1 MLLLEVRFWLRP
13 FEKAPRSLVELKL
26 NSTLLKYPP
35 LSFFNIDID
44 PCLNVQCPRFGVC
57 KAYNAYA
64 GRCECNDQCPS
75 YQDPVCS
82 ASGTTYDNQCWQ
94 RLGYCKGLE
103 NDPRIYHP
111 GSCEG
116 KQDRKLPL
124 LRSAVIDTDIS
135 PRLACID
142 MNSIYYDVLKLEINL
157 SLTFVYKCG
166 RFWTVASHYTV

>member
-1 MLLLEVRFWLRP
+1 MRTHLKLSDSGNPPLGPLR
-13 FEKAPRSLVELKL
+13 KLRCSLVKTPSNTNPLKI
-26 NSTLLKYPP
+26 STLL
-35 LSFFNIDID
+35 FFNIDID

-57 KAYNAYA
+57 KAYNAYG

-94 RLGYCKGLE
+94 KLAYCRRLE

-124 LRSAVIDTDIS
+124 LSRCRS
-135 PRLACID
+135 PRI
-142 MNSIYYDVLKLEINL
+142 
-157 SLTFVYKCG
+157 
-166 RFWTVASHYTV
+166 